1 MRKLLPAALVLVLTG
16 TSFITACQ
24 SSATKETVSVSIASD
39 PIQQERDLILSLTA
53 MAVVRADWQDDGT
66 GRGHNIGSVLADA
79 KGIPVFWARNAS
91 RRLDNGSQHGEVRL
105 IQNFLNCKGI
115 GRYAKG
121 YTVYTTLEPCAMCT
135 GLMILTQV
143 TRVVYVQ
150 EDPGYGDTAEAL
162 RTIDYP
168 NVFEEATVPANPVK
182 GTLEAGF
189 EAFNKDGSQSIT
201 VYLLTPEAKAAYDQ
215 AVDAL
220 ADFKVVHAENRATL
234 AAAQKLAS
242 SDLTELYGDDMDRLC
257 PVKVPKSRTVRTGFT
272 SANEPTPR
280 HRSA

>member
-16 TSFITACQ
+16 TYFITACQ
-24 SSATKETVSVSIASD
+24 SRATKETVSVSIASD

-53 MAVVRADWQDDGT
+53 MAVVRADWQDDDT
-66 GRGHNIGSVLADA
+66 GRGHNIGSVLVDA

-150 EDPGYGDTAEAL
+150 EDPGYGDTAEA
-162 RTIDYP
+162 
-168 NVFEEATVPANPVK
+168 
-182 GTLEAGF
+182 
-189 EAFNKDGSQSIT
+189 
-201 VYLLTPEAKAAYDQ
+201 
-215 AVDAL
+215 
-220 ADFKVVHAENRATL
+220 
-234 AAAQKLAS
+234 
-242 SDLTELYGDDMDRLC
+242 
-257 PVKVPKSRTVRTGFT
+257 
-272 SANEPTPR
+272 
-280 HRSA
+280 